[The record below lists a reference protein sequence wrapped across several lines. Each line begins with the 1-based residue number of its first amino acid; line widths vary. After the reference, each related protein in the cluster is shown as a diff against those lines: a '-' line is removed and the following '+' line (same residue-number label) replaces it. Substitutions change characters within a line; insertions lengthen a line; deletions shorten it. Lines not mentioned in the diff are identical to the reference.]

1 MVNLVVRLRHVRSRA
16 RGWIVIGR
24 HIGRLLVVSVTI
36 VRPTGFSSFS
46 SRPFFLSL
54 LLLLLSG
61 RGPPHDWW
69 PATPPHS
76 NGFHFVQLF
85 FSGIFDN
92 LVTSGLRA
100 VGRILQEHLFSE
112 TDLNREYYGLF
123 DLFSTKYK

>member
-36 VRPTGFSSFS
+36 VHPTGFSSFS
-46 SRPFFLSL
+46 SRPFFLSSSSSL
-54 LLLLLSG
+54 RPRPSARLVA
-61 RGPPHDWW
+61 RD
-69 PATPPHS
+69 ATTLQWFS
-76 NGFHFVQLF
+76 FRSVIF

-100 VGRILQEHLFSE
+100 VGRKLQEHLFSE

>member
-46 SRPFFLSL
+46 SRPFFSPFFFFSPAAALRTI
-54 LLLLLSG
+54 G
-61 RGPPHDWW
+61 GPRRHH
-69 PATPPHS
+69 TPMVFIS
-76 NGFHFVQLF
+76 FSYF

-92 LVTSGLRA
+92 LVTSRLLA
-100 VGRILQEHLFSE
+100 VGRKLQEPLFSE
-112 TDLNREYYGLF
+112 TNLNREYYGL
-123 DLFSTKYK
+123 